1 MDDWELIFTI
11 LGETSTTKITK
22 DKEAIGF
29 NENKIAAKQVER
41 LQAMQGK
48 SQKKKQERVFQLKIT
63 FWKFLKKR
71 RKNSYNMFKTYQKV

>member
-48 SQKKKQERVFQLKIT
+48 S
-63 FWKFLKKR
+63 
-71 RKNSYNMFKTYQKV
+71 